1 MNQLTYNISMA
12 AGLLACSLGAA
23 MQWGWGV
30 AAMVFGALTIA
41 LTLITLK
48 LSD

>member
-23 MQWGWGV
+23 LQWGWGV
-30 AAMVFGALTIA
+30 GGMVFGGLTIA